1 MSIALHSLTTA
12 TFVPFLRNLSA
23 LLDKAAAQGHD
34 GAALAQIRLAPDML
48 PLSMQVRFVCDQARF
63 GVARLVGE
71 EPPAVAEADAD
82 ADADIA
88 GFKARIERTIAYVE
102 SVAADRYQGAE
113 TRAIAFPLAAEL
125 SVEFTG
131 EQFLRDF
138 ALPNFYFHLVTAY
151 DILRSQGVQIGKAD
165 YLAHIGYALRGAP
178 PAEGSGRQ

>member
-1 MSIALHSLTTA
+1 MTITLHSLTTG
-12 TFVPFLRNLSA
+12 TFIPFLRNLSA

-34 GAALAQIRLAPDML
+34 GAALARIRLAPDML

-71 EPPAVAEADAD
+71 EPPAVADAD
-82 ADADIA
+82 ADFG
-88 GFKARIERTIAYVE
+88 GFKARIERTISYVE
-102 SVAADRYQGAE
+102 SVAADRYRGAE
-113 TRAIAFPLAAEL
+113 TRTIAFPQAADL

-151 DILRSQGVQIGKAD
+151 DILRNQGVQIGKAD
-165 YLAHIGYALRGAP
+165 YLAHIGYALRGTP
-178 PAEGSGRQ
+178 PAEASGRQ

>member
-1 MSIALHSLTTA
+1 MTIALHSLTTG

-23 LLDKAAAQGHD
+23 LFDKAAAQGHD

-82 ADADIA
+82 ADLA

-102 SVAADRYQGAE
+102 SVAADRYRGAE
-113 TRAIAFPLAAEL
+113 TRTIAFPLTTDL

-138 ALPNFYFHLVTAY
+138 AFPNFYFHLVTAY
-151 DILRSQGVQIGKAD
+151 DILRNQGVQIGKAD
-165 YLAHIGYALRGAP
+165 YMAHIGYALRGTP
-178 PAEGSGRQ
+178 PADGSGRQ